1 MSIAPDATDN
11 RGLDNLSELTPDGFK
26 PGLHALH
33 VVTVSAEDTAL
44 LGLLLANLLV
54 PGTIIS
60 LDGDLGAGKTALAR
74 GIADGLGC
82 QTPVSSPTFTLLMEH
97 PATGSGMPLYHF
109 DVYRLAS
116 SEDFLAL
123 GLDDYFSREG
133 ICLIEWGTL
142 IEDIL
147 PLSTLKI
154 LIRLTAPETPQ
165 QRVMTL
171 FWPDH
176 EKELAVL
183 ERSWQDAHPG
193 I

>member
-1 MSIAPDATDN
+1 MSLGPDDPENQGRAIM
-11 RGLDNLSELTPDGFK
+11 SELTSGSTK

-33 VVTVSAEDTAL
+33 VVTTSAADTAL
-44 LGLLLANLLV
+44 LGLLLANLLA
-54 PGTIIS
+54 PGTVIS
-60 LDGDLGAGKTALAR
+60 LDGDLGAGKTALTR

-97 PATGSGMPLYHF
+97 PATGSGIALYHF
-109 DVYRLAS
+109 DVYRLTSA
-116 SEDFLAL
+116 EDFLAL
-123 GLDDYFSREG
+123 GLDDYFFREG
-133 ICLIEWGTL
+133 ICIIEWGTR

-154 LIRLTAPETPQ
+154 LIRLTAPQTPQ
-165 QRVMTL
+165 QRVLTL

-176 EKELAVL
+176 EKELALL
-183 ERSWQDAHPG
+183 ERRWHDAHPG